1 MLSVEKLNEFGADTN
16 EALERCMN
24 NEQFYLMLVEKA
36 LKDDSLERLDLALKD
51 GNLDEGFEIA
61 HSLKGV
67 LLNLSLTPLYEVIV
81 EITELLRSR
90 TQTDYSPYMKKAFSL
105 KNKLIELS
113 K

>member
-51 GNLDEGFEIA
+51 GNLDAGFEIA

-67 LLNLSLTPLYEVIV
+67 LLNLSLTPLYEVTA

-90 TQTDYSPYMKKAFSL
+90 TQTDYSPYLEKAFSL